1 MTKPIISIDV
11 GTTYEKA
18 LRKFEKENIKRMP
31 VVDDDDVVGL
41 LTLRNLVTHSKRNM
55 KALQKENRVL
65 KSMAEQRG
73 MTRE

>member
-1 MTKPIISIDV
+1 MTKPIISVPVDS
-11 GTTYEKA
+11 TYEQA
-18 LRKFEKENIKRMP
+18 MNVFEKEEIKRMP
-31 VVDDDDVVGL
+31 VIDGGEVVGL